1 MPAALPPS
9 AALKNGTFD
18 MTDRSYYRTCDDTK
32 LFEEGK
38 YGPNAELAVALA
50 ERLAEVHFEFEEQLE
65 EAKER
70 AADLQLD
77 LNQMDDK
84 VYLLQQEIA
93 RNEITITSMAAEI
106 AYLKEQ
112 QND

>member
-1 MPAALPPS
+1 
-9 AALKNGTFD
+9 
-18 MTDRSYYRTCDDTK
+18 MTDRNTYRLREDDE
-32 LFEEGK
+32 LREQAK
-38 YGPNAELAVALA
+38 YNPTAELAIVLA
-50 ERLAEVHFEFEEQLE
+50 ERLEEVHVEFEEQIEGL
-65 EAKER
+65 KETIN
-70 AADLQLD
+70 DQNLD

>member
-1 MPAALPPS
+1 MEL
-9 AALKNGTFD
+9 L
-18 MTDRSYYRTCDDTK
+18 MDRSYYRMRGDTG
-32 LFEEGK
+32 LIERAK
-38 YGPNAELAVALA
+38 YHPTAELAVVLA
-50 ERLAEVHFEFEEQLE
+50 ERLEEVQAEFDEQLE
-65 EAKER
+65 EAKEA

-93 RNEITITSMAAEI
+93 RGESIIAGMAAEI

-112 QND
+112 KND